1 VRRLA
6 QMPEPLPVERGQT
19 FEVSS
24 LDSDRSHRLPS
35 AVCLVAF
42 AAALVALSLAGSPAA
57 ATATVTSRRV
67 PRPPIVWKPIP
78 FGSKRRGEMAAY
90 ATRHYGIDTWR
101 LQGPHVIVE
110 HYTAS
115 NSFSAA
121 WNAFAADTP
130 DPELHELPG
139 DCAHFIIDRDGGI
152 YQLVRLNTM
161 CRHTVGL
168 NYTAL
173 GIEHVGTS
181 DQQILHDRKQLAAS
195 LRLTLWLAQRFR
207 IKLANIIGHNES
219 LSSPYHRERYAP
231 WRCQTHQDW
240 KRADM
245 MIYRDDL
252 RRLAA
257 KYGIRLGPQPRLRPT
272 GC

>member
-1 VRRLA
+1 VRRPYLSLA
-6 QMPEPLPVERGQT
+6 
-19 FEVSS
+19 
-24 LDSDRSHRLPS
+24 
-35 AVCLVAF
+35 VAS
-42 AAALVALSLAGSPAA
+42 AALVALSLSGSPATG
-57 ATATVTSRRV
+57 TAGAYARLV

-78 FGSKRRGEMAAY
+78 YGPKRKAEMAAY
-90 ATRHYGIDTWR
+90 ARRHYGLNTWR

-115 NSFSAA
+115 NSFSSA
-121 WNAFAADTP
+121 WNSFAANTP

-139 DCAHFIIDRDGGI
+139 DCAHFIIDSNGRI
-152 YQLVRLNTM
+152 YQLVRLTTM

-168 NYTAL
+168 NYTSI

-181 DQQILHDRKQLAAS
+181 DYQILHDARQLRAS
-195 LRLTLWLAQRFR
+195 LRLTLWLAQRFH

-231 WRCQTHQDW
+231 WRCQTHADW
-240 KRADM
+240 NRADM
-245 MIYRDDL
+245 TIYRNDL
-252 RRLAA
+252 RRLAGH
-257 KYGIRLGPQPRLRPT
+257 YGMRLGPQPRLRAT